1 MRIGIIG
8 AGHVGTTLGTSWANK
23 GHTIVYSSRD
33 PAAARASKGGTFV
46 ATSELAAHADVLVLA
61 TPWNQALA
69 AVEQL
74 GDCGNRPLIDATN
87 PIGPGF
93 TLAIGHTSSGAEQI
107 AAAARSARV
116 VKALNTTGVE
126 NMADPHYGE
135 GRLLMPVAGDD
146 RDAVATVAG
155 LCEDLGFAPVA
166 LPALSRAREIEPLAL
181 LWIRLA
187 LQLGNGRDIG
197 FGLARR
203 APGVHAT
210 PSTTSPQPIV
220 IVGSGNIGGAL
231 ARGWL
236 RAGHQI
242 YVAVRDAASAE
253 ASELASLGARIVPVT
268 GAAALA
274 PTIVLTVPA
283 GAVSDVLAAL
293 GSVEGKVLVDCTNA
307 IGKGFQLEVGH
318 TSSSSEE
325 LARRAPGANVVRSFN
340 QQGVEVL
347 DNPLFGATAATNFVA
362 GDDAASRTRVLELA
376 RDLGLDAVDAGPLA
390 SSRLLEPLTLLW
402 IAMARALGTREIGL
416 TLRRRQRS

>member
-1 MRIGIIG
+1 MREQ
-8 AGHVGTTLGTSWANK
+8 AD
-23 GHTIVYSSRD
+23 RQ
-33 PAAARASKGGTFV
+33 
-46 ATSELAAHADVLVLA
+46 ATRSAE
-61 TPWNQALA
+61 
-69 AVEQL
+69 
-74 GDCGNRPLIDATN
+74 I
-87 PIGPGF
+87 
-93 TLAIGHTSSGAEQI
+93 AEQ
-107 AAAARSARV
+107 RV
-116 VKALNTTGVE
+116 AF
-126 NMADPHYGE
+126 
-135 GRLLMPVAGDD
+135 D
-146 RDAVATVAG
+146 RDADLYDQILRDYVT
-155 LCEDLGFAPVA
+155 ED
-166 LPALSRAREIEPLAL
+166 S
-181 LWIRLA
+181 
-187 LQLGNGRDIG
+187 
-197 FGLARR
+197 
-203 APGVHAT
+203 
-210 PSTTSPQPIV
+210 
-220 IVGSGNIGGAL
+220 
-231 ARGWL
+231 
-236 RAGHQI
+236 
-242 YVAVRDAASAE
+242 RDAAWKWLLSAW
-253 ASELASLGARIVPVT
+253 PVT